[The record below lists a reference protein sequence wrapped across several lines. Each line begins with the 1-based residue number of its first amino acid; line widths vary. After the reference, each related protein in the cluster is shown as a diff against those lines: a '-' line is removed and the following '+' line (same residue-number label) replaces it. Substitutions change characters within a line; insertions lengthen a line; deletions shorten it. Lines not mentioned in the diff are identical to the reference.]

1 MRIKLFNQVHEELN
15 LTKMSEAEFKIT
27 IDKIKKILEEYKF
40 GILDNLQYNVKTNKV
55 EYKDFENINV
65 EDIVDQLNTEIGKDI
80 VDQFNIDT
88 FLRKVHQILDLKRR
102 NTIRKIKE
110 EFENYYNSI
119 EGRFVEETLDTKDE
133 DHFDKAEGEFSLLPR
148 RKYEEE
154 KYGTK

>member
-80 VDQFNIDT
+80 IDQFNVET
-88 FLRKVHQILDLKRR
+88 FLRKVHQILDLRACNFTVHVICGQGVLKK
-102 NTIRKIKE
+102 KINE
-110 EFENYYNSI
+110 S
-119 EGRFVEETLDTKDE
+119 
-133 DHFDKAEGEFSLLPR
+133 
-148 RKYEEE
+148 
-154 KYGTK
+154 